1 MKQNSSS
8 RRTNAQAKE
17 VIASILLFDIS
28 DSRLERVT
36 ITGCEVSFDKSV
48 CNVFYTAPKDEY
60 EGAQVAFSK
69 AGGRIRSLMSKQL
82 KWRKVPELRFILD
95 DTVDVAAR
103 LSDAIAVEE
112 KRCAL
117 SDIDMSNY
125 RTETD

>member
-8 RRTNAQAKE
+8 RRANAQAKE

-28 DSRLERVT
+28 DSRLSRVT

-48 CNVFYTAPKDEY
+48 CNVFYTAPKDKY
-60 EGAQVAFSK
+60 EDAQVAFSK

-95 DTVDVAAR
+95 DTVDAAAR
-103 LSDAIAVEE
+103 LSDAIAGEE
-112 KRCAL
+112 KRRVTD
-117 SDIDMSNY
+117 DIDMSNY
-125 RTETD
+125 KMEAD